1 MLRTNRYLIY
11 VEIYLIEKEDINE
24 LISYLKEGGY
34 KINYY
39 QLVVQIFN
47 HLEIIILL
55 FEELLS
61 IVLFPLNVCL
71 PVS

>member
-1 MLRTNRYLIY
+1 MNNYQLY
-11 VEIYLIEKEDINE
+11 
-24 LISYLKEGGY
+24 EGRRICY
-34 KINYY
+34 EINYY

-61 IVLFPLNVCL
+61 IVLFPLKKCL
-71 PVS
+71 LVS